1 MGSNKIALENVEKAV
16 QDDIKEATKHAANCF
31 RIINES
37 GLGEAIEYCKKQE
50 IDPPQCSLTAST
62 KNADNQRAKA
72 SRMLCEVKWWSK
84 RLKYQALQ
92 RYENNLR
99 KKGELNIFEDNDLS
113 AYQKKHLRIR

>member
-1 MGSNKIALENVEKAV
+1 MAIEDIEKVV
-16 QDDIKEATKHAANCF
+16 QEGVKEATKHAAHCV

-37 GLGEAIEYCKKQE
+37 GLSEAIEYCKKQE

-62 KNADNQRAKA
+62 KNAENQRAKA
-72 SRMLCEVKWWSK
+72 SRMLCEVKWWNR
-84 RLKYQALQ
+84 RLKYQAIQ